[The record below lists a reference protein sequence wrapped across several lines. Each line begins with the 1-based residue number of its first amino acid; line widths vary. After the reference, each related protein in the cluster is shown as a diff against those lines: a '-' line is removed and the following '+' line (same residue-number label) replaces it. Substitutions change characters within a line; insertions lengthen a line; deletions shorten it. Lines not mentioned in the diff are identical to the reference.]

1 VAAFGT
7 AAGRP
12 LQGRGGSP
20 GFRFTLY
27 ALFAVVIMYLD
38 QRGHYLER
46 LRYVL
51 QAAVYPLQV
60 AVNSPPTAWRW
71 LRESVQTREELR
83 AENARLRMR
92 QRDLE
97 LLAMRYDA
105 LARENGELRGLRE
118 ALPPVAERW
127 LPAEII
133 NIQQSSLRHRLLIDR
148 GATNGVFKGQA
159 VLDDRGLI
167 GQTTHVGPWSA
178 EVILI
183 TDPEHAVP
191 VRVERTGLRTIA
203 VGGGDASS
211 LALPYLPQNADIR
224 VGDLLITSGLGGA
237 RHRGAPRRGAAA
249 RAGARRGAVPHR
261 RRYRGDAGV
270 VPRGTSGR
278 ARAGRG
284 EQRRSGARQS
294 RVATARSSA
303 PRARCTARRA
313 THCAARRAAQHDGER
328 PARRS
333 QGKFASGAGPD
344 PGCRDAC
351 RAGAC
356 RRSARAGGACEP
368 AAGAERL
375 ATARHGGA
383 MKVLT
388 VAGVR
393 LRMLFTALIALILTV
408 LPLPMWLD
416 VLRPAFLVLT
426 VLYWSINLPRAGG
439 IGLGFACG
447 LLLDVFQGPVLGEHA
462 LALSIVAYIA
472 VREHQRIR
480 SKPAFQQSLLVLAAL
495 IVYEFVAFAIDGWT
509 GHPVTTPLR
518 WVHAFTAAIVWPP
531 VAALLSYSSEGR
543 LT

>member
-224 VGDLLITSGLGGA
+224 VGDLLITSGLGGVFPEGYPVAHVTEVHRDAVQPLAQVRAAALSHIDGDTEVMLVWFREGHPAAPAPAVGSSGDLA
-237 RHRGAPRRGAAA
+237 RGNPALQPLAAPHRAPVAQPAAQPIAQPAAPRS
-249 RAGARRGAVPHR
+249 
-261 RRYRGDAGV
+261 
-270 VPRGTSGR
+270 T
-278 ARAGRG
+278 
-284 EQRRSGARQS
+284 
-294 RVATARSSA
+294 TASA
-303 PRARCTARRA
+303 PRAAPKGSSP
-313 THCAARRAAQHDGER
+313 AALVPTPAAETPAAQ
-328 PARRS
+328 A
-333 QGKFASGAGPD
+333 
-344 PGCRDAC
+344 
-351 RAGAC
+351 
-356 RRSARAGGACEP
+356 P
-368 AAGAERL
+368 AAEAPAPE
-375 ATARHGGA
+375 APASPPPAPSDSPPHA
-383 MKVLT
+383 MEE
-388 VAGVR
+388 
-393 LRMLFTALIALILTV
+393 
-408 LPLPMWLD
+408 P
-416 VLRPAFLVLT
+416 
-426 VLYWSINLPRAGG
+426 
-439 IGLGFACG
+439 
-447 LLLDVFQGPVLGEHA
+447 
-462 LALSIVAYIA
+462 
-472 VREHQRIR
+472 
-480 SKPAFQQSLLVLAAL
+480 
-495 IVYEFVAFAIDGWT
+495 
-509 GHPVTTPLR
+509 
-518 WVHAFTAAIVWPP
+518 
-531 VAALLSYSSEGR
+531 
-543 LT
+543 